1 SISTDPPYLP
11 ERSDQEYESL
21 LSEHVGSYKLG
32 TCSFRT
38 GAFMLVKLKLSLTLV
53 KPPFHFHMFVI

>member
-1 SISTDPPYLP
+1 M
-11 ERSDQEYESL
+11 
-21 LSEHVGSYKLG
+21 GSYNLG

-38 GAFMLVKLKLSLTLV
+38 GAFVLVKLKLSLTFA